1 MAGASC
7 PRRARRG
14 RIEVRR
20 AVRVM
25 TAVLLAAAVLQCSC
39 AKRGPR
45 KEARLLMGTTVEITV
60 AGENPA
66 LAQAATAKA
75 FREIERVEAVF
86 STYREDSEV
95 SRINLRAG
103 EQVLVSGGTVALL
116 KNGRIYGQLTGGC
129 FDVTVRPLLVAW
141 GFRDGEPHRPA
152 QDDIDHALGLV
163 GWDKVILTDEP
174 PGVRLSEPG
183 MGIDLGGLA
192 KGYAVDRA
200 AAVLKQEGVRSALVN
215 AGGDL
220 FAFGPGPGGD
230 IWRIGIEHPRQEGK
244 LVVTV
249 EVRDSAV
256 TTSGDYRSYFMADG
270 MRYSHIMD
278 PRTGRPALRAA
289 SATVVAPSAAQADA
303 LATALVVMGAEEGL
317 ALVEGL
323 EGVEAMVVEES
334 GDGIAIRKSTG
345 MRDLARSR

>member
-1 MAGASC
+1 M
-7 PRRARRG
+7 RR
-14 RIEVRR
+14 VT
-20 AVRVM
+20 RVV

-39 AKRGPR
+39 ARRGSR
-45 KEARLLMGTTVEITV
+45 KEARLLMGTTVEITI
-60 AGENPA
+60 AGESPA

-95 SRINLRAG
+95 SRINLHAG
-103 EQVLVSGGTVALL
+103 EQVSVSGETVALL
-116 KNGRIYGQLTGGC
+116 KTGRFFGELSGGC

-141 GFRDGEPHRPA
+141 GFRDGEPHMPA
-152 QDDIDHALGLV
+152 QADIDSALGLV
-163 GWDKVILTDEP
+163 GWDKVVLTEEP
-174 PGVRLSEPG
+174 PAVRLSVPG

-200 AAVLKQEGVRSALVN
+200 VAVLKQEGVRSALVN

-230 IWRIGIEHPRQEGK
+230 TWRIGIEHPRQERK
-244 LVVTV
+244 LVVIV
-249 EVRDSAV
+249 EIRDSAV
-256 TTSGDYRSYFMADG
+256 TTSGDYRSYFLADG
-270 MRYSHIMD
+270 VRYSHIMD
-278 PRTGRPALRAA
+278 PRTGRPALSAA
-289 SATVVAPSAAQADA
+289 SATVVAPAAAQADA
-303 LATALVVMGAEEGL
+303 MATALVVMGAQEGL

-334 GDGIAIRKSTG
+334 ADGTLVRMSTG
-345 MRDLARSR
+345 MGEIARVQ